1 MQKYSEYDYQNI
13 DNTKN
18 DKTKKIDKKN
28 NYFFNNSEKLKKDLE
43 TILNDIKKAN
53 GIKIYFSILF
63 NYY

>member
-1 MQKYSEYDYQNI
+1 MQKYSEYDYQNN
-13 DNTKN
+13 DNTKS

-28 NYFFNNSEKLKKDLE
+28 NCFFNNSEKLKKDLE

-53 GIKIYFSILF
+53 GIKIYFPIFF